1 MTRPLSPS
9 RKFHDLLDQATDSN
23 IVIERMLDERIT
35 TLEELTDSDVI
46 SLHGPIVWGVDD
58 LLRLTIEREIDAK
71 LTRRRVSVVLT
82 TGGGYIEVVRRMVD
96 TIRHFYEVVEFIVPN
111 YAYSAGTIFVM
122 SGDAIH
128 MDYYSRLGPIDPQVP
143 TLDGITMVPALGYV
157 ERYNDLIEKAE
168 SGQLNEAELQVLIGS
183 FDQAQLFKYEHE
195 LELSVALLEEWLCK
209 YKFKDWHVTETQG
222 IPIDEAMRRKRAKEI
237 AVELNDT
244 TRWHSHG
251 HGISLEVLESELKL
265 KIDDFGRRPEL
276 ANAIRKYQGLL
287 TDFMPKNGL
296 SGVVH
301 VRGAFG
307 PFA

>member
-1 MTRPLSPS
+1 MQSFDPS
-9 RKFHDLLDQATDSN
+9 NNTQDLLAAATDSN
-23 IVIERMLDERIT
+23 TVIERLLDERIA
-35 TLEELTDSDVI
+35 TLEELTRSDVI
-46 SLHGPIVWGVDD
+46 SMHGPITWAVDD
-58 LLRLTIEREIDAK
+58 LLRLTIERLNSERERITVA
-71 LTRRRVSVVLT
+71 LT
-82 TGGGYIEVVRRMVD
+82 TGGGFIEVVRRMVD
-96 TIRHFYEVVEFIVPN
+96 TLRHFYDVVEFIVPN

-143 TLDGITMVPALGYV
+143 ALDGVTMVPALGYV
-157 ERYNDLIEKAE
+157 ERYNDLIKKAD
-168 SGQLNEAELQVLIGS
+168 SGQLNEAELQVLIGA

-209 YKFKDWHVTETQG
+209 YKFKDWHTTETQG
-222 IPIDEAMRRKRAKEI
+222 IPVNDAMRRQRAKEI

-251 HGISLEVLESELKL
+251 HGISLEILETELNL
-265 KIDDFGRRPEL
+265 RIDDSGKNPQL

-301 VRGAFG
+301 ARGAFT

>member
-1 MTRPLSPS
+1 MQSFDPS
-9 RKFHDLLDQATDSN
+9 NNTQDLLAAATDSN
-23 IVIERMLDERIT
+23 TVIERLLDERIA
-35 TLEELTDSDVI
+35 TLEDLTQSDVI
-46 SLHGPIVWGVDD
+46 SMHGPITWAVDD
-58 LLRLTIEREIDAK
+58 LLRLTIERQKPERERITVA
-71 LTRRRVSVVLT
+71 LT
-82 TGGGYIEVVRRMVD
+82 TGGGFIEVVRRMVD
-96 TIRHFYEVVEFIVPN
+96 TLRHFYDVVEFIVPN

-143 TLDGITMVPALGYV
+143 ALDGVTMVPALGYV
-157 ERYNDLIEKAE
+157 ERYNDLIKKAD
-168 SGQLNEAELQVLIGS
+168 SGQLNEAELQVLIGA

-209 YKFKDWHVTETQG
+209 YKFKDWLKTETQG
-222 IPIDEAMRRKRAKEI
+222 TPVNDAMRRQRAKEI

-251 HGISLEVLESELKL
+251 HGISLEILETELNL
-265 KIDDFGRRPEL
+265 RIDDFGKNLPL
-276 ANAIRKYQGLL
+276 ADAIRKYQGLL

-296 SGVVH
+296 SGIVH
-301 VRGAFG
+301 ARGAFT

>member
-1 MTRPLSPS
+1 MTQSFAPGS
-9 RKFHDLLDQATDSN
+9 KVQDLIGAVTDSN
-23 IVIERMLDERIT
+23 TVIERLLDERIS
-35 TLEELTDSDVI
+35 TLEDLTRSDVI
-46 SLHGPIVWGVDD
+46 SMHGPITWAVDD
-58 LLRLTIEREIDAK
+58 LLRLTIERLTDGK
-71 LTRRRVSVVLT
+71 LRRKRVTVVLT
-82 TGGGYIEVVRRMVD
+82 TGGGFIEVDRRMVD
-96 TIRHFYEVVEFIVPN
+96 TLRHFYEVVEFIVPN

-143 TLDGITMVPALGYV
+143 SLDGTTMVPALGYV
-157 ERYNDLIEKAE
+157 ERYNDLIRKAD

-209 YKFKDWHVTETQG
+209 YKFKDWLVTETHG
-222 IPIDEAMRRKRAKEI
+222 TPVDDAMRRQRAKEI

-251 HGISLEVLESELKL
+251 HGISLDVLETELKL
-265 KIDDFGRRPEL
+265 RIDDFGTTPEL
-276 ANAIRKYQGLL
+276 ADAIRKYQGLL

-301 VRGAFG
+301 ARGAFA